1 MGSCAAAMRTIQTL
15 TINGGC
21 NVHVGKAKDH
31 AHESGH
37 AGEGVNLHND
47 EINPSAQHGSE
58 TKVKQEVKHRS
69 LQTHIVYR

>member
-1 MGSCAAAMRTIQTL
+1 MRTIPTL
-15 TINGGC
+15 TINWGC
-21 NVHVGKAKDH
+21 NVHVGKANDH

-37 AGEGVNLHND
+37 AGEGVNLPND

-58 TKVKQEVKHRS
+58 TKVKHRS